1 LISFVTESP
10 LQQFPLLG
18 LHPFSCSDS
27 LSTSAQDNTI
37 EHVSTNPSPLIDLH
51 PGTAL
56 DSVEGL
62 VPGQVILGYSTI
74 QDARNSFANLSS
86 ELSPNDAGC
95 VNVPD
100 FHAEQQPQSP
110 EYCLHHSISEKF
122 NIRKLFESFGLFDEE
137 NSSNIVPEPSTVMQ
151 PVTSSDA
158 SEVIGSHQSLMMVDN
173 YSTGSQYNG
182 TPPAEVVEIGSE
194 DTKCFSH
201 DLPIDSD
208 LSNNNADPDLEILE
222 NLPLKVVLSHSNFDL
237 HPDDLGF
244 YHYTPPPKKAKEL
257 YEAYEKGLVSLSSVQ
272 FIHKVP
278 YEIKFSGTTLWN
290 QMMRGSSFDVP
301 MCDAIMRLFKSLD
314 DQMYEAGHNGWSG
327 DSATWRLLLPW

>member
-1 LISFVTESP
+1 LHFLFIETSDYQAVGISSNFEYGIDDYSSNCPTPLSVAFPPDAICCNDESP

-18 LHPFSCSDS
+18 LHPFSCPDS

-62 VPGQVILGYSTI
+62 VP
-74 QDARNSFANLSS
+74 
-86 ELSPNDAGC
+86 
-95 VNVPD
+95 VPD

-194 DTKCFSH
+194 DKMFQ
-201 DLPIDSD
+201 P
-208 LSNNNADPDLEILE
+208 
-222 NLPLKVVLSHSNFDL
+222 
-237 HPDDLGF
+237 
-244 YHYTPPPKKAKEL
+244 
-257 YEAYEKGLVSLSSVQ
+257 
-272 FIHKVP
+272 
-278 YEIKFSGTTLWN
+278 
-290 QMMRGSSFDVP
+290 
-301 MCDAIMRLFKSLD
+301 
-314 DQMYEAGHNGWSG
+314 
-327 DSATWRLLLPW
+327 

>member
-1 LISFVTESP
+1 LHFLFIETSDYQAVGISSNFEYGIDDYSSNCPTPLSVAFPPDAICCNDESP

-18 LHPFSCSDS
+18 LHPFSCPDS
-27 LSTSAQDNTI
+27 LSTSAQ
-37 EHVSTNPSPLIDLH
+37 
-51 PGTAL
+51 
-56 DSVEGL
+56 
-62 VPGQVILGYSTI
+62 
-74 QDARNSFANLSS
+74 
-86 ELSPNDAGC
+86 
-95 VNVPD
+95 VPD

-290 QMMRGSSFDVP
+290 QMMRGGSFDVP

-314 DQMYEAGHNGWSG
+314 DQMYEAGHNRWSG

>member
-1 LISFVTESP
+1 VLLQHCLSFLT
-10 LQQFPLLG
+10 
-18 LHPFSCSDS
+18 
-27 LSTSAQDNTI
+27 DNTI

-56 DSVEGL
+56 DSVE
-62 VPGQVILGYSTI
+62 GQVILGYSTI

-194 DTKCFSH
+194 DKMFQ
-201 DLPIDSD
+201 P
-208 LSNNNADPDLEILE
+208 
-222 NLPLKVVLSHSNFDL
+222 
-237 HPDDLGF
+237 
-244 YHYTPPPKKAKEL
+244 
-257 YEAYEKGLVSLSSVQ
+257 
-272 FIHKVP
+272 
-278 YEIKFSGTTLWN
+278 
-290 QMMRGSSFDVP
+290 
-301 MCDAIMRLFKSLD
+301 
-314 DQMYEAGHNGWSG
+314 
-327 DSATWRLLLPW
+327 